1 MAVFEPHGYQ
11 REAIRLIGEKPAV
24 GLFLDMG
31 LGKTVC
37 ALTAIQDLMYDSFE
51 VQRVLVIAPLRVAR
65 SVWPAEVAKWDHLSG
80 LRLSLVLGSEKE
92 RIAALAAPAD
102 IHVINREN
110 VSWLVGHYRQK
121 WPFDM
126 VVIDE
131 LSSFK
136 SSRARRFRDLRK
148 VRPLIR
154 RMVGLTGTPTS
165 RGLED
170 LWAQVYLLD
179 RGARLGTTIGRYREK
194 YFTPGGRSGHIVYE
208 WVPRD
213 FSRDAI
219 FAAIGDIC
227 FSMRASDWLDLPPRV
242 DNIVDV
248 ELSASEMATYRRM
261 ERDMLLPFAE
271 ADVSAS
277 TAGVLSGKLSQLANG
292 AVYDEDGG
300 VREVHAAKLDALE
313 GIVEEANGKPVL
325 VFYWYRHDL
334 GRIMARLPEA
344 RVLATDDDIAD
355 WNAGKVPV
363 MLLHPASGGHGL
375 NLQAGGSTAVWFG
388 LTWSL
393 ELYQQANARLHRQG
407 QAERVVVHHLVSRGT
422 VDVDCMR
429 ALKGR
434 TAMQESLLEAVKARV
449 RGATSLPDRG

>member
-11 REAIRLIGEKPAV
+11 REAIRLIEEKPAV

-31 LGKTVC
+31 LGKTAC
-37 ALTAIQDLMYDSFE
+37 ALTAIQNLMYDRFE
-51 VQRVLVIAPLRVAR
+51 VRRVLVVAPLRVAR
-65 SVWPAEVAKWDHLSG
+65 SVWPAEVAKWDHLNG
-80 LRLSLVLGSEKE
+80 LRLSLVLGGGKE
-92 RIAALAAPAD
+92 RTAALSAPAD
-102 IHVINREN
+102 IYVINREN
-110 VSWLVGHYRQK
+110 VSWLVDLYRQK

-136 SSRARRFRDLRK
+136 SSSSRRFRDLRK

-165 RGLED
+165 TGLED

-179 RGARLGTTIGRYREK
+179 RGERLGTTIGRFREK
-194 YFTPGGRSGHIVYE
+194 YFRPGRRSGHIVYE
-208 WVPRD
+208 WLAKE
-213 FSRDAI
+213 FSQDAI
-219 FAAIGDIC
+219 FEAIGDIC

-242 DNIVDV
+242 DNVVDV
-248 ELSASEMATYRRM
+248 ELSAAETATYRKM
-261 ERDMLLPFAE
+261 ERDMLLPFAG

-292 AVYDEDGG
+292 AVYDEQGG
-300 VREVHAAKLDALE
+300 VREVHTAKLDALE
-313 GIVEEANGKPVL
+313 DIVEAANGRQVL
-325 VFYWYRHDL
+325 VFYWYKHDL
-334 GRIMARLPEA
+334 ARIKARLPQA
-344 RVLATDDDIAD
+344 RVLGGDQDISD
-355 WNAGKVPV
+355 WNAGRVPV
-363 MLLHPASGGHGL
+363 LLVHPASGGHGL
-375 NLQAGGSTAVWFG
+375 NLQTGGSTAVWFG

-407 QAERVVVHHLVSRGT
+407 QTERVVVHHLVARGT

-429 ALKGR
+429 ALAGR
-434 TAMQESLLEAVKARV
+434 TATQDALLEAVKARV
-449 RGATSLPDRG
+449 RGATALPDRG